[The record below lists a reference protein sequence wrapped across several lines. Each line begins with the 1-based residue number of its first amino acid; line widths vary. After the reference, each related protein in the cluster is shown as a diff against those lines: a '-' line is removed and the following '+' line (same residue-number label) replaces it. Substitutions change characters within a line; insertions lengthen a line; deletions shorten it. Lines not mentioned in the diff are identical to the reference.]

1 MNKTIEKQIKEDSDF
16 VKLLGLNYDDFKV
29 RGEAYKGLFSP
40 TVYLLGIK
48 VDGCYSVVHKS
59 ESKAATTQAINEAI
73 DNIVGSGNRFNYESK
88 KILDIETLQRKVLE
102 FLKEKIKEE

>member
-16 VKLLGLNYDDFKV
+16 VELLGINYSNFEVK
-29 RGEAYKGLFSP
+29 GEVYKGLFSP

-48 VDGCYSVVHKS
+48 VNGCYSVVHKS
-59 ESKAATTQAINEAI
+59 KSKAATAQAINEAI
-73 DNIVGSGNRFNYESK
+73 DNIVGRGNRFNYESK

-102 FLKEKIKEE
+102 FLKSNIN